1 MCIVCVVARLNV
13 YLPDELAAEVKKA
26 GLNLSVVTQDAVRR
40 TLAERSTDAWL
51 AAIAATASDLVV
63 PHDRALGALDAAP
76 DEAPTRHN

>member
-1 MCIVCVVARLNV
+1 VARLNV

-26 GLNLSVVTQDAVRR
+26 GLNLSAVTQDAVRR

-51 AAIAATASDLVV
+51 AAIAATASDQVV
-63 PHDRALGALDAAP
+63 PHDRALGALDAAR